1 MEMYRSAKQI
11 NRRKIDSINGP
22 IALALDQPQTPNTAS
37 DRRVLAKRDAMERS
51 TEKTS
56 ESIPKPPIRSTS
68 VSPAPV
74 RKRVTL
80 TFETGSVSQG
90 FSITLQI
97 GLENQLPQ
105 IVVAAALPANANLQE
120 QFSQWERS
128 YNHLSRAGR
137 PIGLPKVQTP
147 STREACEAAA
157 LALRQGFNQWF
168 RQPEVSPL
176 RDAWLTHLKGSEE
189 IRIVLQSE
197 SQIIQRMPW
206 HHWDLL
212 ERLPQAEVALA
223 ARSFDQLSATIQ
235 PVSPLPILAVLGDS
249 EGIDIDSDRQ
259 ALMALPQTD
268 IKFLVEPRRAQL
280 TDKLWEQPW
289 PILFFAGHSCSEEEG
304 GKLSINT
311 DETLR
316 LQELKFGL
324 KRAVSQGLQLA
335 IFNSCDGLGLARE
348 FADLNIPQL
357 IIMREPVPDRVAQ
370 TFLKYFLRA
379 YMRGTPLYLAV
390 REARERLQ
398 ALEDEFPCAT
408 WLPMIFQHPAAQPP
422 TWQELMAGSEPTPD
436 RAEKPET
443 FSSVSA
449 ASPNPATPVAA
460 TPSPTT
466 VSSQLPANNAPMV
479 RYQRRRLFR
488 QLGLSTAIA
497 AGLLG
502 IRHLGLLQPLE
513 LKTFDQLIQLRPE
526 EPPESRILLIKVTE
540 EDLAVQADRAADES
554 LSDPSLNQMLSI
566 LEQHQPAVIGLDIY
580 RNNRFSPVE
589 ALGDRLRTQDNLI
602 ATCRVS
608 QDNDIGFAP
617 PPEVPPGRLGF
628 SDSLPDG
635 DGIQRRQL
643 LTMTIPADSPCPGRW
658 SLSTL
663 LALQYLNG
671 YDIGISNPTSSELYL
686 GDRAIPLIRNHNGPY
701 QAAEPWGYQTLLNYR
716 AHKGGLQESIAHQLT
731 LRQVLNEEFLPEVI
745 QDKIILVGT
754 TAESFGD
761 YSPTP
766 YNPQTPGV
774 LIQAQ
779 MISQLIST
787 ALDSRPMLWIP
798 ARRIEAV
805 WIVSAALSGGLL
817 GYWVRGRRTPTWVWF
832 SLGGLLLLQGGIC
845 FIALVQWG
853 ALLPLLPAS
862 LGLLASSFLG
872 FRSHAPPSLAS
883 TNSTQTRSKL
893 RPDPIRPDR

>member
-1 MEMYRSAKQI
+1 M
-11 NRRKIDSINGP
+11 
-22 IALALDQPQTPNTAS
+22 
-37 DRRVLAKRDAMERS
+37 
-51 TEKTS
+51 
-56 ESIPKPPIRSTS
+56 
-68 VSPAPV
+68 

-90 FSITLQI
+90 FSVTLQI

-105 IVVAAALPANANLQE
+105 IVVAAALPANSSLQE
-120 QFSQWERS
+120 LFSQWERS
-128 YNHLSRAGR
+128 YHHLSQAGR
-137 PIGLPKVQTP
+137 PIGLPKVQAP
-147 STREACEAAA
+147 STRAACEAAA

-212 ERLPQAEVALA
+212 ERLPRAEVALA
-223 ARSFDQLSATIQ
+223 ARSFEQLSATIQ
-235 PVSPLPILAVLGDS
+235 PISPLPILAVLGDS
-249 EGIDIDSDRQ
+249 DGIDIDSDRQ
-259 ALMALPQTD
+259 ALTTLPNAN

-280 TDKLWEQPW
+280 TDELWEQPW
-289 PILFFAGHSCSEEEG
+289 PILFFAGHSCSEAEG

-422 TWQELMAGSEPTPD
+422 TWQELVANSEPAPLL
-436 RAEKPET
+436 AERTEAT
-443 FSSVSA
+443 GSDSV
-449 ASPNPATPVAA
+449 PPP
-460 TPSPTT
+460 TPSTSPLDVAPEAAA
-466 VSSQLPANNAPMV
+466 VSPQQPPQSPRPN
-479 RYQRRRLFR
+479 RRPWLRL
-488 QLGLSTAIA
+488 LGLSTAIA
-497 AGLLG
+497 AGVLG

-513 LKTFDQLIQLRPE
+513 LKAFDQLMQLRPE
-526 EPPESRILLIKVTE
+526 ETPESRILIITVTE
-540 EDLAVQADRAADES
+540 EDLAIQADRASDES
-554 LSDPSLNQMLSI
+554 LSDQSLNQMLSI
-566 LEQHQPAVIGLDIY
+566 LEQHEPAVIGLDIY
-580 RNNRFSPVE
+580 RKNRSSPIK

-602 ATCRVS
+602 ATCRVR
-608 QDNDIGFAP
+608 QENDGGFVP
-617 PPEVPPGRLGF
+617 PPEVPSERLGF

-643 LTMTIPADSPCPGRW
+643 LTMTIPADSPCPGPW

-663 LALQYLNG
+663 LALQYLSG
-671 YDIGISNPTSSELYL
+671 YDITISNPTQNELYL
-686 GDRAIPLIRNHNGPY
+686 GDRSVPLVRRHSGAY
-701 QAAEPWGYQTLLNYR
+701 HSADPWGYQTLLNYR
-716 AHKGGLQESIAHQLT
+716 AHKGLKQGIAHHLT
-731 LRQVLNEEFLPEVI
+731 LQQVLNEEFRPEVI

-766 YNPQTPGV
+766 YAPQTPGV

-779 MISQLIST
+779 MVSQLISA
-787 ALDSRPMLWIP
+787 ALDNRPLLWVP
-798 ARRIEAV
+798 ARSIEAL
-805 WIVSAALSGGLL
+805 WIVSAALGGGLL
-817 GYWVRGRRTPTWVWF
+817 GYWVQGRRTSPWVWF
-832 SLGGLLLLQGGIC
+832 SLGGLLLLHGSIC
-845 FIALVQWG
+845 FVALVQWG
-853 ALLPLLPAS
+853 AWLPLLPAS

-872 FRSHAPPSLAS
+872 FRSHAPPSLTPAP
-883 TNSTQTRSKL
+883 STQKASLTNTT
-893 RPDPIRPDR
+893 P